1 MQQRETTV
9 TPNLVLSTG
18 SRLLRR
24 IAIDRP
30 RLAIGRRPSND
41 VQLDDLTV
49 SGEHAV
55 LHTHGGESVIHDL
68 NSRNGTLVNGVPVM
82 QRVLAAGDRIEIG
95 VYRLQYLVERTVD
108 DPREDDAR
116 EPTEA
121 PFTQPVPPDDAG
133 AAPDPGGACVK
144 VLSGHGAGCTIRL
157 QRPIVSVSNGA
168 GQVAVIARR
177 RAGHHITHLEGP
189 AYPLVNGESIGL
201 GARPLH
207 HLDLIELAGTILQ
220 FHAQPP

>member
-1 MQQRETTV
+1 MQQREATV
-9 TPNLVLSTG
+9 TPNLVLSNG
-18 SRLLRR
+18 PRVLRR

-30 RLAIGRRPSND
+30 RLTIGRRPYND

-95 VYRLQYLVERTVD
+95 VYRLQYVLERAG
-108 DPREDDAR
+108 EDVRDA
-116 EPTEA
+116 TEA
-121 PFTQPVPPDDAG
+121 PPTQPAPPVDAG
-133 AAPDPGGACVK
+133 LAADAAGACLK

-207 HLDLIELAGTILQ
+207 HLDLVELAGTILQ